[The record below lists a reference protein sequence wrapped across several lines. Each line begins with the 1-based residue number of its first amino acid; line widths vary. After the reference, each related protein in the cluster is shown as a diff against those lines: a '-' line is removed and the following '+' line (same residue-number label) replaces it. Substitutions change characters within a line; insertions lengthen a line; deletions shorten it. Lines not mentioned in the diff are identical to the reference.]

1 MWRRMAQKQQLM
13 KNLMILLTLIAL
25 LSNYLTIN
33 ASGDSRTLPE
43 NTPFT
48 VALLFSGN
56 TRENITACPWI
67 FETNTS
73 EKIIGP
79 NKEFMDY
86 FSQDLSEEI
95 AGYPQIVR
103 IVDIK
108 YTYTFNH
115 FTNLSQKDPDH
126 RWVIRDGK
134 NVSTFDPYYCLLWFR
149 FDSNQT
155 WDNQLAVD
163 IETIFLNKW
172 YVERVMIIPDA
183 RVTSPS
189 PFGSEQWYLAILLI
203 LTIITVSRRKRQ

>member
-1 MWRRMAQKQQLM
+1 MMA
-13 KNLMILLTLIAL
+13 NLRHLVCVIVLISGMVEIDQCLTTVPDDDN
-25 LSNYLTIN
+25 SW
-33 ASGDSRTLPE
+33 TLPE

-48 VALLFSGN
+48 VALLFSGD

-67 FETNTS
+67 FKTNTS
-73 EKIIGP
+73 EKIIGS
-79 NKEFMDY
+79 NKEFMEY

-95 AGYPQIVR
+95 AAYPQIVR

-108 YTYTFNH
+108 YTATYNW
-115 FTNLSQKDPDH
+115 FTDESQRDPDH

-163 IETIFLNKW
+163 IETMFLNKW
-172 YVERVMIIPDA
+172 YVEQVMIIPDV
-183 RVTSPS
+183 RVPSPS
-189 PFGSEQWYLAILLI
+189 PFGMEQWYLAILLI
-203 LTIITVSRRKRQ
+203 LTIITLSRRKRR

>member
-1 MWRRMAQKQQLM
+1 MAQKQPLM

-25 LSNYLTIN
+25 LCSHPTMSVSSD
-33 ASGDSRTLPE
+33 SGTLPE

-73 EKIIGP
+73 EKIIGS
-79 NKEFMDY
+79 NTQFMEY

-95 AGYPQIVR
+95 AAYPQIVR
-103 IVDIK
+103 VVDIK
-108 YTYTFNH
+108 YTDTFNH
-115 FTNLSQKDPDH
+115 FTNQSQYDPDH
-126 RWVIRDGK
+126 RWYPQDGK
-134 NVSTFDPYYCLLWFR
+134 NVSKFDPYYCLLWFR

-155 WDNQLAVD
+155 WNNQLAVD
-163 IETIFLNKW
+163 IETMFLNKW

-203 LTIITVSRRKRQ
+203 LTTITLSRRKSNRNK

>member
-1 MWRRMAQKQQLM
+1 MARKQSQM
-13 KNLMILLTLIAL
+13 KRLMILLTLIAL
-25 LSNYLTIN
+25 LCSHHTMRV
-33 ASGDSRTLPE
+33 SSDSETLPE

-48 VALLFSGN
+48 VALLFSGD

-79 NKEFMDY
+79 NKGFMVY

-95 AGYPQIVR
+95 TAYPQIVK
-103 IVDIK
+103 IVDII
-108 YTYTFNH
+108 YTYTYNWFINER
-115 FTNLSQKDPDH
+115 QDDPDH

-163 IETIFLNKW
+163 IETMFLNKW
-172 YVERVMIIPDA
+172 YVEQVMIIPDA

-203 LTIITVSRRKRQ
+203 LTIITLSRRKRQ